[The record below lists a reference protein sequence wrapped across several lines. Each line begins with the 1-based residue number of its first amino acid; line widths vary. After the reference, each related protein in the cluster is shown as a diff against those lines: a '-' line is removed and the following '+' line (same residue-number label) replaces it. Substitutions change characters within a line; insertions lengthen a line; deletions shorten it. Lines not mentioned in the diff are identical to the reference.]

1 MDVTPSNLLPIH
13 HIICGLTSCLQMIV
27 SLGAGP
33 WDALFGGGNIP
44 AFALASV
51 FAFAS
56 GVIAFLKLPKL
67 SSSSYKSS
75 GFHGFG

>member
-1 MDVTPSNLLPIH
+1 M
-13 HIICGLTSCLQMIV
+13 II

-51 FAFAS
+51 FAFAA
-56 GVIAFLKLPKL
+56 GVITFLKLPKL
-67 SSSSYKSS
+67 SRSSSKSF
-75 GFHGFG
+75 GFRGLG

>member
-1 MDVTPSNLLPIH
+1 
-13 HIICGLTSCLQMIV
+13 MIV

-44 AFALASV
+44 AFVLAALFALA
-51 FAFAS
+51 A
-56 GVIAFLKLPKL
+56 GVIATLKLPNL

-75 GFHGFG
+75 GFHFG

>member
-1 MDVTPSNLLPIH
+1 M
-13 HIICGLTSCLQMIV
+13 II

-51 FAFAS
+51 CALAA
-56 GVIAFLKLPKL
+56 GIIAALKLPNL
-67 SSSSYKSS
+67 SSSSFKSS
-75 GFHGFG
+75 GFHFG